1 MNERKQTIH
10 DAIVFFPRCLEIA
23 DPKPSEQKSI
33 AETIHR
39 RQRRERKKRPI
50 SNIIVVILTQNS
62 LRETHASDRKFAF
75 RNGALTWKEKC
86 VDPGRPS
93 RSELPV
99 QQQLREH
106 NNYAIIA
113 LQKPDKR

>member
-1 MNERKQTIH
+1 MRLSSSPGAFRSLIQNLQNKNY
-10 DAIVFFPRCLEIA
+10 
-23 DPKPSEQKSI
+23 I

-50 SNIIVVILTQNS
+50 SNTIVVIWTPKS
-62 LRETHASDRKFAF
+62 LRATHASDRKFAF

-99 QQQLREH
+99 QQQQLREH